1 MTLSF
6 TFLFSL
12 SAFKNLSLT
21 FGSFALTCLEVF
33 FAELIGH
40 FLSFVNLY
48 IHYLPWVWEVPS
60 YFSWN
65 KLSAPIFLSS
75 LSGIHLP
82 LYVALSNGVGLF
94 LLYFFSLK
102 NVITL
107 SCSAIIISGFLSSSS
122 LILSYYLHYFWFFS
136 MHSLFLLL
144 SVSTAYFL
152 FVVYTFNIIGK
163 VYPLFI
169 NLFNSFIIQ
178 VNMFNI

>member
-6 TFLFSL
+6 TFFFSL

-82 LYVALSNGVGLF
+82 VYVALSNGVGLF
-94 LLYFFSLK
+94 LLYFFFIKKCYYSLLFCH
-102 NVITL
+102 NHFW
-107 SCSAIIISGFLSSSS
+107 ISIFKLTNSFLLPALF
-122 LILSYYLHYFWFFS
+122 LILSNAFFIS
-136 MHSLFLLL
+136 FIKCFNCIL
-144 SVSTAYFL
+144 SVCCLYF
-152 FVVYTFNIIGK
+152 
-163 VYPLFI
+163 
-169 NLFNSFIIQ
+169 
-178 VNMFNI
+178 